1 MILLTPEEIVAA
13 ELNGARRFAHD
24 ICVYAHKI
32 GLRQKRGPTPNRE
45 LYIREALCRAQV
57 KKVDTDLLAPLEKQL
72 QAQLTTVLRTI
83 EEGDETECIRGAA
96 AAYSARLREVHEIRA
111 ALKAAGEGK

>member
-1 MILLTPEEIVAA
+1 VILLTPEEIVAA

-57 KKVDTDLLAPLEKQL
+57 KKL
-72 QAQLTTVLRTI
+72 I
-83 EEGDETECIRGAA
+83 EWLEGDCTE
-96 AAYSARLREVHEIRA
+96 HEPSIFAFTLPVERKDCPECWQ
-111 ALKAAGEGK
+111 ALKAAAAGARS